1 MPGSQ
6 YAADRQARAGA
17 TGTRRSASGQE
28 MECGLAQWQE
38 TGTLVNDEL
47 ETADHSCRD
56 EPIEVHR
63 AAENDE
69 TA

>member
-1 MPGSQ
+1 
-6 YAADRQARAGA
+6 
-17 TGTRRSASGQE
+17 